1 MVKMHVY
8 TRDELRGRLVRF
20 DAAGSCVKL
29 RLGVVAWATAV
40 VSVFCHLS
48 CSAVVSF
55 ILFYVLCHL
64 SCFDVV

>member
-48 CSAVVSF
+48 CSGCCVIYLVLCIVSF
-55 ILFYVLCHL
+55 VLL
-64 SCFDVV
+64 